1 MQFRVF
7 SRNGLRLA
15 AVWVCALSVYGQAP
29 AGPAPATTAPDAL
42 TNKARGVPPRV
53 SPAEYQAHGE
63 AGLVTIGAE
72 FVGHSVPT
80 PDGTFTTEDYVVVE
94 VGFFGAPDAKVSLSP
109 GDFSLR
115 INGNKKAPLPSQ
127 PFEVVAHSL
136 KDPEWSPPP
145 VDKDDSK
152 GTSIGTNA
160 KNAND
165 GKPPPPRMP
174 IPLVLAMDQKV
185 QKARLPEGER
195 ALPQAG
201 LLFFQYH
208 GKEQGIHSLD
218 LIYGG
223 AAGKATLTLQ

>member
-1 MQFRVF
+1 MRF
-7 SRNGLRLA
+7 SPVLRSGVLTA
-15 AVWVCALSVYGQAP
+15 AVLFGACSLYGQAP
-29 AGPAPATTAPDAL
+29 APTTPDAL
-42 TNKARGVPPRV
+42 TNKAKGVPPRV
-53 SPAEYQAHGE
+53 SAAEYQAHAE
-63 AGLVTIGAE
+63 AGTVTIGAE

-94 VGFFGAPDAKVSLSP
+94 VGFFGAPDTKVNLSP
-109 GDFSLR
+109 TDFSLR
-115 INGNKKAPLPSQ
+115 INGNKKGPLPSQ

-152 GTSIGTNA
+152 GSGINTGGKPNPQ
-160 KNAND
+160 D

-174 IPLVLAMDQKV
+174 MPLVLAMDQKV

-208 GKEQGIHSLD
+208 GKEKDIHSLE
-218 LIYGG
+218 LIYSG